1 MRLTIMKKSL
11 FVLLVYSTLLTLS
24 EVAYRA
30 VFHISQLNVRQTA
43 EAFVLIAVVAALY
56 LFARHRVSRVAI
68 FIFFAA
74 SMIAN
79 NVHYAVYQSW
89 ITGINYWLMFKEIT
103 EVGNAGASMLQL
115 VWLPALWGLAE
126 SALFFSLSKFRR
138 QTHRA
143 ADWVFSLAIAL
154 IIGRSFKTTQEH
166 GISPKPTYSRIKAN
180 YFSFGYFAGRILPY
194 QIFHLSKVPVYS
206 HPAPAKTASA
216 DSPQNIILIMGE
228 SESAAHLKMFGYER
242 DTSPFIGSLK
252 NQPSAIVLPA
262 YSAGMMTAV
271 SLPSFFN
278 AIAHANGFEQISSGK
293 TNMFRLAKE
302 QGYQTYFYSAQA
314 SNEMAIFNLIG
325 QRWIDHLVQPTQM
338 GYSGS
343 QNMPDDKLIPL
354 FEQIDLTQGKHF
366 IVLHQ
371 RASHIPYGALLAPQD
386 NVFGT
391 NTALDKYDN
400 TIRKTDQFIQSVLT
414 RLQRQPENN
423 WLFAYTSDHGQY
435 VHHDAYNQGTNHPDN
450 YTVPLVLYS
459 PHPPTQQLAQRTFAP
474 CATAYHQQLATLLVH
489 SMGYDMPVSGCTEGY
504 VTGNLLTGDVGSLK
518 IERGKVQFVAPK

>member
-1 MRLTIMKKSL
+1 
-11 FVLLVYSTLLTLS
+11 
-24 EVAYRA
+24 
-30 VFHISQLNVRQTA
+30 
-43 EAFVLIAVVAALY
+43 
-56 LFARHRVSRVAI
+56 
-68 FIFFAA
+68 
-74 SMIAN
+74 
-79 NVHYAVYQSW
+79 
-89 ITGINYWLMFKEIT
+89 
-103 EVGNAGASMLQL
+103 
-115 VWLPALWGLAE
+115 
-126 SALFFSLSKFRR
+126 
-138 QTHRA
+138 
-143 ADWVFSLAIAL
+143 
-154 IIGRSFKTTQEH
+154 
-166 GISPKPTYSRIKAN
+166 
-180 YFSFGYFAGRILPY
+180 
-194 QIFHLSKVPVYS
+194 
-206 HPAPAKTASA
+206 
-216 DSPQNIILIMGE
+216 
-228 SESAAHLKMFGYER
+228 
-242 DTSPFIGSLK
+242 
-252 NQPSAIVLPA
+252 
-262 YSAGMMTAV
+262 
-271 SLPSFFN
+271 
-278 AIAHANGFEQISSGK
+278 
-293 TNMFRLAKE
+293 
-302 QGYQTYFYSAQA
+302 
-314 SNEMAIFNLIG
+314 MAIFNLIG

-391 NTALDKYDN
+391 NTAVDKYDN